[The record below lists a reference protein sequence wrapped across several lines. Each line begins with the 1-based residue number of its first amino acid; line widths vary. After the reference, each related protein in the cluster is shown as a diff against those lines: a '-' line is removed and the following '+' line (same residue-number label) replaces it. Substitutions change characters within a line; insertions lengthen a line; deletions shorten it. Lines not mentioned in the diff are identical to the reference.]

1 VSSIIGKDK
10 DLGMLINDPF
20 DKKQYAI
27 FGAKKKN
34 GQLDSIR
41 IIVETDTET
50 GEWLSFQEHWISG
63 WNVKTF

>member
-1 VSSIIGKDK
+1 
-10 DLGMLINDPF
+10 MLINDPF